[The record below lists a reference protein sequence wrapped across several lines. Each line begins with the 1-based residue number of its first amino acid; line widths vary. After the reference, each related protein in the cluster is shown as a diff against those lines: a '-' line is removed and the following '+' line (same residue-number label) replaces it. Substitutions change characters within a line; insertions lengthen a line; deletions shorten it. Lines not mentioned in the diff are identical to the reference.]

1 MIRVTLINKQGT
13 RFDKV
18 FDNEF
23 LANKFLN
30 KVRYSKVLT
39 LVSVTKEY

>member
-1 MIRVTLINKQGT
+1 MIRVTLINAKGV

-18 FDNEF
+18 FSNEY

-39 LVSVTKEY
+39 LVSVYKEY